1 MSLPKDPIILLS
13 YINTKLRDEF
23 STLEDLCKS
32 LSVNQNEL
40 VEALATIQYEYD
52 PASNKFQ

>member
-1 MSLPKDPIILLS
+1 MNLPKDPIILLS

-32 LSVNQNEL
+32 LSVNQEEL
-40 VEALATIQYEYD
+40 VAALKSIQYEYD
-52 PASNKFQ
+52 PSANRFQ